1 MTNMEQLI
9 YQHAIHTLFLQILD
23 FLILRVILKVNNFQ
37 YAASLYINLRKI
49 RKLINIYSRTLV

>member
-23 FLILRVILKVNNFQ
+23 FLILRVILKVNNVQ
-37 YAASLYINLRKI
+37 YAASYI
-49 RKLINIYSRTLV
+49 LI

>member
-23 FLILRVILKVNNFQ
+23 FLIFHVILKVSNFQ
-37 YAASLYINLRKI
+37 YAASYFNLRKI
-49 RKLINIYSRTLV
+49 RKLIIIYSCTLV